1 MCSRC
6 HSWPPSFWRSTS
18 GASART
24 AASPVRCSRARLAW
38 RHHMAEEIQPDKE
51 TYDRLI
57 AAGESERTARAKAK
71 AAAARKARGPN
82 PASLSQA
89 AAPAAAPAEGAAPAA
104 APAAAAPPAAAPA
117 AARPAAP
124 ARTAPGNGG
133 RLTPEE
139 RAARV
144 AA

>member
-1 MCSRC
+1 MYSRC

-82 PASLSQA
+82 RASLSQ
-89 AAPAAAPAEGAAPAA
+89 
-104 APAAAAPPAAAPA
+104 AAAPA

-144 AA
+144 AAAVANKGVRSEEHTSELQS